1 MHTLIKICGITN
13 LEDAIFVAEAG
24 ADLLGF
30 IFAAGSPRKVEPET
44 VRDIVKQL
52 PSQVKKVGVFRD
64 QPNTEII
71 STMDRCGLD
80 IVQLHGHETP
90 ETAKVLALE
99 YEVWK
104 AIPFTSAAAFSE
116 SLKFQ
121 GYTQLAD
128 SDKQGND
135 CNWSLAMLTA
145 RRRRM
150 FLAGGIAV
158 ENAAHAVETVCPA
171 GLDICSGVEVRP
183 GIKDHTKI
191 TEIINRIR
199 KADRI
204 QEEIHEKHSL

>member
-1 MHTLIKICGITN
+1 MHTLIKICGLTN
-13 LEDAIFVAEAG
+13 ADDAKFAAEAG

-30 IFAAGSPRKVEPET
+30 IFAPGSPRRVEPEK
-44 VRDIVKQL
+44 VREIVKQL
-52 PSQVKKVGVFRD
+52 PANVKKVGVFRD
-64 QPNTEII
+64 ATNQEII
-71 STMDRCGLD
+71 SIMDLCGLD
-80 IVQLHGHETP
+80 IIQLHGHETP

-104 AIPFTSAAAFSE
+104 AIPFTSSAAFSE

-121 GYTQLAD
+121 DYTQLAD

-145 RRRRM
+145 RRRRL

-171 GLDICSGVEVRP
+171 GLDICSGVEKQP
-183 GIKDHTKI
+183 GIKDHQKI

-204 QEEIHEKHSL
+204 QEEIHEKHSF